1 MEALKVSRQMDNWND
16 DRLDEL
22 ARGMNDRF
30 DKVDARFEK
39 VEGEMKEG
47 FAAVDERFDK
57 VDERFDKVDERF
69 DKVDRTSSAIRERL
83 ARIETKLEGLAR
95 LERLVWG
102 FGSALLIAVV
112 GPRFF

>member
-47 FAAVDERFDK
+47 FAAVDA
-57 VDERFDKVDERF
+57 RFDKVDERF